1 MCIQSFISFFI
12 KKIYIYW
19 EYTILKLI
27 YAYKLLYKHSLWLI
41 LIIYSL
47 CFINARRILWAIFFV
62 GAPNFFIMP
71 LNRLAVW
78 PECLI
83 IKYIYPCPATM
94 FCYSMYY
101 IYVHKIP
108 ALRFNL
114 YSTYI
119 HYVNIAA
126 HIHTLTLIHIFVNIV
141 IYTYFSIP
149 YFIWLLSSDFRK
161 RKPTQKNI

>member
-1 MCIQSFISFFI
+1 L
-12 KKIYIYW
+12 KRIYV
-19 EYTILKLI
+19 
-27 YAYKLLYKHSLWLI
+27 YKLLYKCLI
-41 LIIYSL
+41 LIYSL
-47 CFINARRILWAIFFV
+47 CFINARRILWTIFFV
-62 GAPNFFIMP
+62 VGTPNFFVTP

-83 IKYIYPCPATM
+83 IKYIYTHVRLWL
-94 FCYSMYY
+94 FCYSIYY

-119 HYVNIAA
+119 FIMCTLQ
-126 HIHTLTLIHIFVNIV
+126 HTFTHTHTHTLIHIFVNIV

-161 RKPTQKNI
+161 RKPTQKNITRLAHTCACICA